1 MSSGAAKNRES
12 THWYISL
19 VKYLQKNK
27 KAASANAEA
36 SCFSRFEDLR
46 PPYLGKTNLADTKYC
61 VPLRLHRQS
70 DIRMADGGGS
80 RHIMQITFLL
90 FSVAS
95 LPRRL

>member
-36 SCFSRFEDLR
+36 APFPLFVAFLPS
-46 PPYLGKTNLADTKYC
+46 YLGNTSLAATKYC
-61 VPLRLHRQS
+61 IPLRLHRQC